1 MYGAYGI
8 RARSGMY
15 ELARLEGSG
24 MAVPKHLQSLPAGKN
39 NLRPAARP
47 LSWQGGLARS
57 GSWCLEGRKED
68 IAAVEVAS
76 APVHEFQQAEACAQ
90 AEVGPG

>member
-57 GSWCLEGRKED
+57 VCSKNRHTHSFENARGHGASKGARKTL
-68 IAAVEVAS
+68 
-76 APVHEFQQAEACAQ
+76 QLLRWR
-90 AEVGPG
+90 